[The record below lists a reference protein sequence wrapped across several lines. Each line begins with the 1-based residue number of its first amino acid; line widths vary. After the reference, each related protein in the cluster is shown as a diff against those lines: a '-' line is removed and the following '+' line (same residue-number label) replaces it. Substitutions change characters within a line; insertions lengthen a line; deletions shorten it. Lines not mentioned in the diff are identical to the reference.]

1 MPTARPPHSPARP
14 PVSGLAL
21 GLLLLV
27 LSAPAGLVG
36 SAAAAE
42 SGGPPLPVDCAAPPA
57 GDPAAPPV
65 LRLWTKDKHWQPPAC
80 TGWGDP
86 GFQVLM
92 ELAGTI
98 RGPGEMGDLLDRL
111 GAISTMEGLRYWST
125 RRKRWE
131 VLITDAA
138 ALSGPDAD
146 LRRADFTAE
155 ELMAA
160 ELTAGAPVH
169 FVQKDNRSGETMVY
183 RLTLREVTA
192 DRLVVAVD
200 NVTPAAKLIFTMADP
215 GSLQA
220 LHILERLPGSA
231 DADADAAAPGGL
243 WSYRMLSRTS
253 LGASSLFAGRTP
265 SLANRAMAL
274 YRFVAGI
281 PDTAE
286 PPAAP

>member
-1 MPTARPPHSPARP
+1 MPTACPPRSLARP
-14 PVSGLAL
+14 AVSGLAL

-27 LSAPAGLVG
+27 QSAPAGLVG
-36 SAAAAE
+36 LVGTAAAAE
-42 SGGPPLPVDCAAPPA
+42 SGGQPLPVDCAAPPA

-65 LRLWTKDKHWQPPAC
+65 LRLWTKDKHWRPPAC

-92 ELAGTI
+92 DLAGTI
-98 RGPGEMGDLLDRL
+98 RGPGEMGALLDRL

-138 ALSGPDAD
+138 ALSGPAAD
-146 LRRADFTAE
+146 LRRADFTAG
-155 ELMAA
+155 

-169 FVQKDNRSGETMVY
+169 FVQEDNRSGETMVY

-220 LHILERLPGSA
+220 LHILERLPGSPN
-231 DADADAAAPGGL
+231 ADAAAGAPGGL

-281 PDTAE
+281 PDTTE